1 MSLLPIAAISG
12 TFGQVL
18 SRVCGEADA
27 EGALD
32 GFWPTR
38 TMTEREPSPVPA
50 GQAVT
55 DSGLLRPDAPL
66 SAPADRRWPRRSG
79 SASGSASGSEGEG
92 RRSGGA
98 SNAASL
104 NLADSCQLVL
114 VTFSSRASWC
124 PLNVAEL
131 L

>member
-1 MSLLPIAAISG
+1 VSLLPIAAISG

-79 SASGSASGSEGEG
+79 SASGSEGEG

-124 PLNVAEL
+124 SLKVAEL